1 MISANVARCQ
11 SDLAKEQL
19 ILLQTDGILKA
30 VEKMIDEAISC
41 GQTSI
46 VFTMHEECSKE
57 AFLKVGKLL
66 KKEGYHYAF
75 AYDPYDREI
84 ITRLCVSWAIENPYR
99 EDNHKP

>member
-41 GQTSI
+41 GRTSMYLPCTKNVQKKLFSKLENFSKKKAI
-46 VFTMHEECSKE
+46 IMLLHMTHMIEKLSQDCS
-57 AFLKVGKLL
+57 FLGQ
-66 KKEGYHYAF
+66 
-75 AYDPYDREI
+75 
-84 ITRLCVSWAIENPYR
+84 
-99 EDNHKP
+99 